1 MRPMTKIR
9 LNLTPPTPKLP
20 LTNPEQITPRQRE
33 KIIIQLYREGYTE
46 PEIAN
51 ILLTNIPLVSETIR
65 NLTKEERKKQ
75 RVRIDGK
82 IITPHGGRGP
92 RPTIFEI
99 LLLDLLSR
107 FFTRTLSSRTLGIS
121 PSVAISNIR
130 ALRAG
135 EYKEIF
141 TKYKERHGEDPRE
154 IFARIC
160 METTGNPPEK
170 ITLQDIHEHGGK
182 LVENTRKHI
191 EILRKKLITQKP
203 DAIIQNAQR
212 QPRHRTLPQ
221 KRSYQ

>member
-1 MRPMTKIR
+1 MTKIR

-20 LTNPEQITPRQRE
+20 LTNPEQITARE
-33 KIIIQLYREGYTE
+33 RERIIIQLYREGYTE

-107 FFTRTLSSRTLGIS
+107 FFTRTLSSRILGIS

-130 ALRAG
+130 TLRAG
-135 EYKEIF
+135 EYDEIF
-141 TKYKERHGEDPRE
+141 TKYQETHGEDPRDT
-154 IFARIC
+154 FRRIC
-160 METTGNPPEK
+160 METTGKPPEQ
-170 ITLQDIHEHGGK
+170 ITLQDIQRHGEK
-182 LVENTRKHI
+182 LVENTKK
-191 EILRKKLITQKP
+191 EIQRRREKMIKQDP
-203 DAIIQNAQR
+203 GAIIQNAQR
-212 QPRHRTLPQ
+212 QPRHHTLPQ
-221 KRSYQ
+221 RRSYQ

>member
-1 MRPMTKIR
+1 MTKIK
-9 LNLTPPTPKLP
+9 LNLTPPTPTLP
-20 LTNPEQITPRQRE
+20 LTDPNTITPRQRE
-33 KIIIQLYREGYTE
+33 KLTIELYREGYIE
-46 PEIAN
+46 LEIAN
-51 ILLTNIPLVSETIR
+51 ILLTSIPTVSETIR
-65 NLTKEERKKQ
+65 NLTKEERKQQ

-107 FFTRTLSSRTLGIS
+107 FFTRTLSSRILQIS

-135 EYKEIF
+135 EYNEIF
-141 TKYKERHGEDPRE
+141 RRYKETHGEDPRE

-160 METTGNPPEK
+160 METTGKPPEH
-170 ITLQDIHEHGGK
+170 ITLGDIHQHGGK

-191 EILRKKLITQKP
+191 QSLRKKLITQDP
-203 DAIIQNAQR
+203 GPIIQNAQR
-212 QPRHRTLPQ
+212 QPRHHTLPQ